1 MTTPPPPP
9 PGGGSGE
16 DPGRAALAGTGP
28 RGALPEEARR
38 ALAGMGYML
47 LCCLLFAAMGACFRA
62 AMREGLPV
70 PLLPFARGA
79 FTVLVMLPWLLR
91 AGAGGLATRRPGAHL
106 FRCAAGTG
114 SFYLGMLAILWLPL
128 ADAVAIIHARP
139 LWALPL
145 AFLILGERIG
155 WDRAVAAAIGFT
167 GVLIIAGPQGE
178 LSAGTLA
185 AIGGGVTGAL
195 VLIAVKALST
205 TEPPA
210 RVVAWY
216 AVASVLVWG
225 PVSAFVWVTPS
236 WPALA
241 LLLAGSLLAIS
252 GDFCASWAA
261 RRAPVGLLAPV
272 EYAQI
277 PASAI
282 FGIWIFAETPGWPL
296 LWGTLVMVAATLYLA
311 RAAGRG

>member
-1 MTTPPPPP
+1 MTPAPAPPP
-9 PGGGSGE
+9 SQ
-16 DPGRAALAGTGP
+16 AK
-28 RGALPEEARR
+28 R
-38 ALAGMGYML
+38 ALAGMGLML

-62 AMREGLPV
+62 AMLEGLPV

-91 AGAGGLATRRPGAHL
+91 SGAAGLATRRPGAHL
-106 FRCAAGTG
+106 FRTAAGLVG
-114 SFYLGMLAILWLPL
+114 FFVHMLAILWLPL
-128 ADAVAIIHARP
+128 ADAVAILHARP

-145 AFLILGERIG
+145 AFLLLGERIG

-178 LSAGTLA
+178 LSPGTLA
-185 AIGGGVTGAL
+185 ALTGGVTGAL
-195 VLIAVKALST
+195 VLIGVKMLST
-205 TEPPA
+205 TEPPS

-216 AVASVLVWG
+216 AIACVLVWG

-236 WPALA
+236 WNAAA
-241 LLLAGSLLAIS
+241 LLLAGSLLAIL

-261 RRAPVGLLAPV
+261 RRASVGLLAPV

-277 PASAI
+277 PASAL
-282 FGIWIFAETPGWPL
+282 FGILFFAETPGWAL
-296 LWGTLVMVAATLYLA
+296 LWGTLVMVGATVYLA
-311 RAAGRG
+311 RGAGRG